1 MPCRDWDDDNK
12 VREAA
17 ARNDLLALK
26 EELDKLPKPS
36 MLCEACAL
44 LEEAGLLDKASPELK
59 IWYQKHEAREADK
72 VRIEAAEKLS
82 ERERRL
88 LGIDLAALK
97 RKAK

>member
-12 VREAA
+12 VYDAA
-17 ARNDLLALK
+17 LRNDVCALK
-26 EELDKLPKPS
+26 EALAKAPKS
-36 MLCEACAL
+36 SLLCEACAL
-44 LEEAGLLDKASPELK
+44 LEEAGLLAKASPELK
-59 IWYQKHEAREADK
+59 AWYKQHEACEADK

-88 LGIDLAALK
+88 LGIDLAELK